1 MELAVLLTGI
11 ASAIALIGTLLLV
24 ARQAQILARQTALAN
39 KLAVHRASNDPL
51 TGIRLVYSTFVAH
64 PETYRYF
71 YGGAQLPTAAGSEL
85 QDELAVRVRTIA
97 ELLADTLD
105 LALATTDSVGIPER
119 DRAGWEAAID
129 YWLSRVPDAQGDDRG
144 PAGCV
149 AVARRSLVQRG
160 TSPSFGRQ
168 LVRPFEGS
176 RGRARVGVSYP
187 TIGRLRHG

>member
-24 ARQAQILARQTALAN
+24 ARQARSLARQTALAN
-39 KLAVHRASNDPL
+39 TLAVHRASNDPL
-51 TGIRLVYSTFVAH
+51 TGIRLVYSMFVDH

-71 YGGAQLPTAAGSEL
+71 YGGAEFPPAAESEL

-105 LALATTDSVGIPER
+105 LALATTDAVGIPER

-129 YWLSRVPDAQGDDRG
+129 YWLS
-144 PAGCV
+144 
-149 AVARRSLVQRG
+149 
-160 TSPSFGRQ
+160 TSPT
-168 LVRPFEGS
+168 L
-176 RGRARVGVSYP
+176 RA
-187 TIGRLRHG
+187 TIAAQPVVWPWLNDRL